1 MKRKKTSEDAEP
13 LPKTHDAL
21 VRLNFSDL
29 AQVRDLFQH
38 YLPRKWQSALDLHL
52 LKAVPIQLVRRNL
65 RSLMPDFLFEIPYS
79 NRDDSALVSLQIEH
93 QSSPDF
99 SLPIRLAQ
107 SRIEI
112 WHQWLR
118 QNPGKSLPIVL
129 SLVFYT
135 GGQAYPYSLRLQDM
149 LADPCGLFAEQFSAL
164 LIDLS
169 QVPDEE
175 LQELKRSS
183 SWLRLMKHIYDHR
196 LSSALIA
203 EILAD
208 LNQLPGNMPLQSQIE
223 ILLVYCLY
231 QREDLDF
238 SELAAQ
244 VDRVL
249 PPPAGEWVMTVGEKL
264 EQKGRQ
270 MGRMEGR
277 QEGRME
283 GRMEG
288 EQIGMQRGMDE
299 ASRAIARKMYAAGM
313 AVGEIA
319 KLTGLSL
326 REVQRICQST

>member
-1 MKRKKTSEDAEP
+1 MKRKKTPEDAET
-13 LPKTHDAL
+13 LPKTHDAM

-38 YLPRKWQSALDLHL
+38 YLPRKWKSALDLHQ

-65 RSLMPDFLFEIPYS
+65 RSLMPDFLFEIPYRK
-79 NRDDSALVSLQIEH
+79 RDDSALVSLQNQH

-112 WHQWLR
+112 WNQWLR
-118 QNPGKSLPIVL
+118 QYPGKALPIVL
-129 SLVFYT
+129 SLVFHT

-149 LADPCGLFAEQFSAL
+149 LADPCDLFAEQFSAL

-169 QVPDEE
+169 QIPDEK

-183 SWLRLMKHIYDHR
+183 AWLRLMKHIYDLH
-196 LSSALIA
+196 LSPAQIA

-208 LNQLPGNMPLQSQIE
+208 LNHLPGNMPRMSQIE
-223 ILLVYCLY
+223 VLLVYCLY

-238 SELAAQ
+238 AELAAQ
-244 VDRVL
+244 LDRVL
-249 PPPAGEWVMTVGEKL
+249 PPPAGAWVMTVGEKL

-270 MGRMEGR
+270 QGR

-283 GRMEG
+283 GKAEV
-288 EQIGMQRGMDE
+288 
-299 ASRAIARKMYAAGM
+299 ARKMHAAGM
-313 AVGEIA
+313 APAEIA

-326 REVQRICQST
+326 RELQQICQST

>member
-1 MKRKKTSEDAEP
+1 LGNRFHSKLLVDEVEFAHNPHLGNFMKRKKTSEDAEP

-38 YLPRKWQSALDLHL
+38 YLPRKWQGALDLHL
-52 LKAVPIQLVRRNL
+52 LKAASIQLVRRNL

-118 QNPGKSLPIVL
+118 QNPGKALPIVL

-169 QVPDEE
+169 QIPDEE

-196 LSSALIA
+196 LSSAQFA

-208 LNQLPGNMPLQSQIE
+208 LNHHP
-223 ILLVYCLY
+223 Y
-231 QREDLDF
+231 
-238 SELAAQ
+238 
-244 VDRVL
+244 
-249 PPPAGEWVMTVGEKL
+249 
-264 EQKGRQ
+264 
-270 MGRMEGR
+270 
-277 QEGRME
+277 
-283 GRMEG
+283 
-288 EQIGMQRGMDE
+288 
-299 ASRAIARKMYAAGM
+299 ARKRAEPVPEPGSAGIFSVPAQRAGLRRAGSTM
-313 AVGEIA
+313 VPGSCHPGRSVGHDRRRKAGTKRPHGRPNGRRTNRHA
-319 KLTGLSL
+319 K
-326 REVQRICQST
+326 R